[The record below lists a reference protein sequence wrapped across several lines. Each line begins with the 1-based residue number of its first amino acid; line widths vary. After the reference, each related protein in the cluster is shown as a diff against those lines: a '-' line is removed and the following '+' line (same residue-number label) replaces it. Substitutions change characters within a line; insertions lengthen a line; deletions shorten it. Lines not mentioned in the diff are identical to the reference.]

1 MAILTEKV
9 KEIHHWTDKT
19 FSFKTTR
26 NLSFRFKNG
35 EFAMIGLK
43 IDDKPLLRAYSVV
56 SPNHEDH
63 LEFLSIKVHNG
74 PLTSKLQHIDINNE
88 ILINSKSTGTLVCDY
103 LLPGR
108 NLYLFSTGTGLAPFM
123 SIVRDPE
130 KYEKFENAYAHIYYK
145 KPYSY
150 YKLRFEYR
158 FLGDQVEGG
167 AGWNNRNSGVM
178 LHSQSPE
185 SNDFGQYFPISIEIQ
200 LLGGLGEGKRTTRNL
215 CTPGTAVEINGE
227 INYTHCINSDSKTYH
242 GDRWVSAEVI
252 VYGEEQ
258 IIHIIENDTVLRY
271 KKPQIGGG
279 FSQPQLGDKDW
290 TSNGI
295 ESKDYWLSKEGEFLN
310 SGYIALQADSHA
322 IDFKNIKLLNLCG
335 CMDVEAKNFKS
346 HFIKEDNSKCIY

>member
-1 MAILTEKV
+1 MV
-9 KEIHHWTDKT
+9 KYLKKSLLIIFI
-19 FSFKTTR
+19 FSC
-26 NLSFRFKNG
+26 
-35 EFAMIGLK
+35 
-43 IDDKPLLRAYSVV
+43 
-56 SPNHEDH
+56 SPNIE
-63 LEFLSIKVHNG
+63 K
-74 PLTSKLQHIDINNE
+74 
-88 ILINSKSTGTLVCDY
+88 KSTDWETLFN
-103 LLPGR
+103 GI
-108 NLYLFSTGTGLAPFM
+108 NLDNWTIKFANQELNYNYKNTFQIEDSM
-123 SIVRDPE
+123 IRIVYDE
-130 KYEKFENAYAHIYYK
+130 YEKFENAYAHLYYK

-200 LLGGLGEGKRTTRNL
+200 LLGGLGEGKRSTGNL
-215 CTPGTAVEINGE
+215 CTPGTAVEISDE

-252 VYGEEQ
+252 VYGDEQ
-258 IIHIIENDTVLRY
+258 IIHIIENDTVLKY
-271 KKPQIGGG
+271 EKPQIGGG

-295 ESKDYWLSKEGEFLN
+295 ESKDHWLSKEGEFLN
-310 SGYIALQADSHA
+310 SGYIALQAESHA

-335 CMDVEAKNFKS
+335 CMDLEAKNFKL